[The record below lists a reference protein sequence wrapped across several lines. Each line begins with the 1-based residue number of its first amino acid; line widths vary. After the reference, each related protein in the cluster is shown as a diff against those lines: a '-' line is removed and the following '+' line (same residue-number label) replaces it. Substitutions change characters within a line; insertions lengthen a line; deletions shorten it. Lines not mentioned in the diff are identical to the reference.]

1 MILPAVRERLE
12 SLLRQPSV
20 EGALAELRAN
30 AGLVSI
36 TGLHDV
42 AKALVAVYLT
52 HALRRPAFFVT
63 DSNRRAE
70 SLAETLRFFAGIFP
84 GASGNVGTLP
94 SFDRLPWEMQ
104 SPHADI
110 LERRGTTLFSLVGGE
125 NLVGDAPVGAGRL
138 GFSGPGGFLLLT
150 KKLGQGTGN

>member
-12 SLLRQPSV
+12 GLLRHPSV

-63 DSNRRAE
+63 A
-70 SLAETLRFFAGIFP
+70 
-84 GASGNVGTLP
+84 
-94 SFDRLPWEMQ
+94 
-104 SPHADI
+104 
-110 LERRGTTLFSLVGGE
+110 
-125 NLVGDAPVGAGRL
+125 
-138 GFSGPGGFLLLT
+138 
-150 KKLGQGTGN
+150 